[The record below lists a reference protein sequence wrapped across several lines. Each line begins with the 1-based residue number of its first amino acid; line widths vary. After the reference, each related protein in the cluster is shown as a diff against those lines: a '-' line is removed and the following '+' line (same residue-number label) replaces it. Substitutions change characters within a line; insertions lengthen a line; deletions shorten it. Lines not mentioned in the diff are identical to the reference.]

1 MCFWDVNYHTK
12 KQAIAGPSPTCE
24 SALGESE
31 WGYVIIAVLMYMTD
45 VMLIQVPYGSL
56 GIIIFE
62 RKVCWLH
69 ME

>member
-12 KQAIAGPSPTCE
+12 KQASGPSPTCE

-31 WGYVIIAVLMYMTD
+31 WGYVMIAVLVYMAD
-45 VMLIQVPYGSL
+45 VMLIPVPYGSL
-56 GIIIFE
+56 WITIFE

-69 ME
+69 IE